1 MTRKQKKLL
10 TRIIVS
16 LVLFGVGFLLKDWW
30 QAGFMLAAW
39 LSEKATRLPGKP
51 LLDGAALAL
60 ESTPPDGAVLCC
72 GAL

>member
-30 QAGFMLAAW
+30 QAG
-39 LSEKATRLPGKP
+39 
-51 LLDGAALAL
+51 
-60 ESTPPDGAVLCC
+60 
-72 GAL
+72 

>member
-30 QAGFMLAAW
+30 QAGFMLAMM
-39 LSEKATRLPGKP
+39 
-51 LLDGAALAL
+51 
-60 ESTPPDGAVLCC
+60 CC
-72 GAL
+72 GKRSSIFSTASFLMKSF